1 MVFGIWTIK
10 SYFAILWII
19 AIVRIAGTVRCLSI
33 SAALAKCAE
42 FQVNRNC
49 HLFFPRLCHWNANS
63 AQAANKVYRKCEKQQ
78 ENNNRHQQNERV
90 AWKGM
95 KVTVF
100 IHACAF
106 YTRRNKSLF
115 IEVQRNVKQYFPFD
129 KANYL
134 MLNSPFFSLLSRML
148 QRSGKVLKHR
158 ILLQKVEK
166 WQHVVEN
173 IWRKRL
179 KYDLNW
185 VTTCHIRDE

>member
-134 MLNSPFFSLLSRML
+134 MLNSPFFHYSPECSNV
-148 QRSGKVLKHR
+148 QGKYWSIGFSYKKWKSDNTWWK
-158 ILLQKVEK
+158 IFGEK
-166 WQHVVEN
+166 DSN
-173 IWRKRL
+173 MI
-179 KYDLNW
+179 
-185 VTTCHIRDE
+185 